1 MTAEPSA
8 VLDPADPCPRMQRAL
23 RAWLALHAVFALRP
37 AQAREILERVPDPA
51 EALRIARREPPQ
63 HFNAEAAVVALR
75 RAGAVAV
82 PIVSSAYPV
91 SLARLS
97 DAPPMLFVRG
107 SLAVLSADAVALVG
121 ARAATTYGLSV
132 ARELARQL
140 SRSGL
145 VVVSG
150 LARGIDAASHLAAL
164 ESDGLTVA
172 VQACGPDRVYPSG
185 HRALA
190 DRIAAHG
197 AVVSELA
204 PGTPP
209 LPHHFPFRNRI
220 ISALS
225 KAVVVIEARERSG
238 SLITARHALDQGLE
252 VLAVPGPISV
262 AACRGSNRLLRDGA
276 APVLEAGDVLAA
288 LGLPVSAPS
297 TPEPAVESSSSP
309 HLRAILRALESQPS
323 SRDELARRLV
333 LSPAELA
340 PVLVELE
347 LDGRVF
353 EERDGRLRIARS

>member
-1 MTAEPSA
+1 
-8 VLDPADPCPRMQRAL
+8 MQRAL

-37 AQAREILERVPDPA
+37 TEARELLERVPDPA
-51 EALRIARREPPQ
+51 EALRTARRKPPPP
-63 HFNAEAAVVALR
+63 FDADGAVEALR

-91 SLARLS
+91 SLARLA

-107 SLAVLSADAVALVG
+107 SLAVLSAAAVALVG
-121 ARAATTYGLSV
+121 ARAATAYGLSV
-132 ARELARQL
+132 ARELACQL

-150 LARGIDAASHLAAL
+150 LARGIDAASHLATL

-190 DRIAAHG
+190 DRIAARG

-238 SLITARHALDQGLE
+238 SLITARHALEQGLE

-262 AACRGSNRLLRDGA
+262 AACRGSNRLLREGA
-276 APVLEAGDVLAA
+276 APVLDVGDVLTA
-288 LGLPVSAPS
+288 LGLPVSVPCAPK
-297 TPEPAVESSSSP
+297 PAVASPSSP
-309 HLRAILRALESQPS
+309 RVRAILRALESQPS
-323 SRDELARRLV
+323 SRDELARRLA
-333 LSPAELA
+333 LSPPELA
-340 PVLVELE
+340 PILVELE
-347 LDGRVF
+347 LDGRVV
-353 EERDGRLRIARS
+353 EERDGRLWIARS